1 VPGKAFAQF
10 VDADMPV
17 VAHVDEAGISSPGI
31 GVEDGFDADF
41 SLDDR
46 AQNLRGSVGHDLG
59 IDAAVALV
67 DAEDR
72 LLEGATALLSGPGLP
87 RTRWGPK

>member
-1 VPGKAFAQF
+1 
-10 VDADMPV
+10 MPV